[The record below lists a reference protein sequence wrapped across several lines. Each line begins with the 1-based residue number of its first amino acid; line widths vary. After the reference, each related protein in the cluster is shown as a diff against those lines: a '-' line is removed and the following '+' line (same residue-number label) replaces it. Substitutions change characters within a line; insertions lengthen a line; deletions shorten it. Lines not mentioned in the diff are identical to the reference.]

1 LAEVKLELAH
11 ISKLFPGVKALDDVS
26 FQLKKGTTH
35 VLCGENG
42 AGKSTL
48 MKIINGIY
56 RQDSGDVLID
66 GNRIEIHNPLHAS
79 RLGIAMIYQELSF
92 VPDLTLEENI
102 CLGRWPMKNR
112 MMVDWKAV
120 RSNTLKLL
128 EQEGFHYSPETKLRS
143 LSISDI
149 QLIEILKAISIN
161 AGIIIMDEPTSAIT
175 SKEAENLFQK
185 IEVLKQRG
193 VSVIYISHKMDEI
206 FRVADEITILR
217 DGKIVETYPKDAV
230 DEKTIVELMVGRKIE
245 SQYPKKEIQLGEE
258 ILHVRNLSSEGIFNN
273 VNFYLRKGEIVGFAG
288 LLGAGRT
295 EVMRALFG
303 LDPYDKGEIEIA
315 GKVWKIKNVQQAM
328 AAGIAMLSEDRR
340 RYGIIPLL
348 GISANVVLTVLNR
361 FIRKGR
367 WYKQKEN
374 ETVSVICRKMRVK
387 APSLDSKVYSLSGGN
402 QQKVVLAKWMVR
414 EPSILILDEPTRG
427 IDVGAKNE
435 IYQLMMELVE
445 QGKSIIMVSSEL
457 PELLSM
463 CDRIYVMHE
472 GTITGMLNREEFSQA
487 AVMRLAVQ
495 AVA

>member
-1 LAEVKLELAH
+1 MTEIKLELAH

-26 FQLKKGTTH
+26 FRLRKGTAH

-56 RQDSGDVLID
+56 RQDSGDVFID
-66 GNRIEIHNPLHAS
+66 GNKVEIHNSLHAR
-79 RLGIAMIYQELSF
+79 RLGIAMIYQELAF

-102 CLGRWPMKNR
+102 CLGHWPMKNK
-112 MMVDWKAV
+112 MMIDWKAI
-120 RSNTLKLL
+120 RLNILKLL

-149 QLIEILKAISIN
+149 QVIEILKAVSLN
-161 AGIIIMDEPTSAIT
+161 ASIIIMDEPTSAIT
-175 SKEAENLFQK
+175 SNEVENLFQK
-185 IEVLKQRG
+185 IDALKQRG
-193 VSVIYISHKMDEI
+193 VSIIYISHKIDEI
-206 FRVADEITILR
+206 FRIADEITILR
-217 DGKIVETYPKDAV
+217 DGKVVETRLKDDI

-245 SQYPKKEIQLGEE
+245 NQYPPKK
-258 ILHVRNLSSEGIFNN
+258 ILVGQEVLNVRNLSSEGVFKN
-273 VNFYLRKGEIVGFAG
+273 VNFSLRRGEILGFAG

-303 LDPYDKGEIEIA
+303 LDPYTGGEITVA
-315 GKVWKIKNVQQAM
+315 GRAWKIKNVQHAI

-340 RYGIIPLL
+340 RYGIIPML
-348 GISANVVLTVLNR
+348 GISANVVLTVLDK
-361 FIRKGR
+361 FIRNGR

-374 ETVSVICRKMRVK
+374 ETVSAICRKMRVK

-414 EPSILILDEPTRG
+414 EPNILILDEPTRG

-435 IYQLMMELVE
+435 IYQLMMEFVE

-463 CDRIYVMHE
+463 CDRICVMHE
-472 GTITGMLNREEFSQA
+472 GTITGVLERGEFSQA